1 MIIIWLTV
9 CCRKL
14 NDELTD
20 DEQTNDEQTENNE
33 ELNYNENQLNYF
45 NNLGLRNLQS
55 LVWIRLKNYTVERAK
70 ESMAYGLWLW
80 TIGL

>member
-20 DEQTNDEQTENNE
+20 DEQTNDEQTNDEQTNDEQTENNE
-33 ELNYNENQLNYF
+33 EHDIPGH
-45 NNLGLRNLQS
+45 NNLGLKPKKGILKRNPQS
-55 LVWIRLKNYTVERAK
+55 LV
-70 ESMAYGLWLW
+70 
-80 TIGL
+80 

>member
-20 DEQTNDEQTENNE
+20 DELTDDEQTNDEQTENNE
-33 ELNYNENQLNYF
+33 EHDIPGH
-45 NNLGLRNLQS
+45 NNLGLKPKKGILKRNPQS
-55 LVWIRLKNYTVERAK
+55 LV
-70 ESMAYGLWLW
+70 
-80 TIGL
+80 

>member
-33 ELNYNENQLNYF
+33 EHDIPGH
-45 NNLGLRNLQS
+45 NNLGLKPKKGILKRNPQS
-55 LVWIRLKNYTVERAK
+55 LV
-70 ESMAYGLWLW
+70 
-80 TIGL
+80 

>member
-33 ELNYNENQLNYF
+33 EHDIPGH
-45 NNLGLRNLQS
+45 NNLGLKPKKG
-55 LVWIRLKNYTVERAK
+55 ILKAWFD
-70 ESMAYGLWLW
+70 LD
-80 TIGL
+80 

>member
-33 ELNYNENQLNYF
+33 EHDIPGH
-45 NNLGLRNLQS
+45 NNLGLRNPQS
-55 LVWIRLKNYTVERAK
+55 LV
-70 ESMAYGLWLW
+70 
-80 TIGL
+80 